1 MPAIEV
7 SQKRP
12 SELTASEQDAWRM
25 FVLADPALGSPYF
38 ALEFAQC
45 CEEARSD
52 TRVLI
57 ASRRGQPVAFLP
69 LQTGRLGFA
78 RPLAGPLGDVH
89 GVIAEPGF
97 HIDPKDLLRR
107 ADIPVFQYH
116 GALASQAGFRSGA
129 RDVEGSW
136 VMGLS
141 QGYASWESSRQQ
153 LAPKAMRNLR
163 ARRRRLE
170 ELEGGFSFVIA
181 DCGDTALHTLLRWKS
196 EQYRRTGVFDAFSV
210 SWIRNLLEAVLRRQ
224 SDLFTGICST
234 LYING
239 EIAAVHVGMAT
250 EKLSHYWFPAYNPDY
265 AQFSPGLL
273 LLLESARH
281 APALGCEGIEL
292 GPGDYGF
299 KKDLGTYQ
307 VGLVAGSLGTQ
318 SIQNV
323 SQRVLRRIAGQM
335 SRAPLG
341 ALSRWPQK
349 ALNKVDRLSGFYAV

>member
-1 MPAIEV
+1 MPAIDV
-7 SQKRP
+7 SVKRP
-12 SELTASEQDAWRM
+12 SELSASEQDAWRI
-25 FVLADPALGSPYF
+25 FVQADPALCSPYF

-52 TRVLI
+52 TRVLV
-57 ASRRGQPVAFLP
+57 ASRRGQPIAFLP
-69 LQTGRLGFA
+69 LQTGRVGFA
-78 RPLAGPLGDVH
+78 RPLAGPLSDVH

-97 HIDPKDLLRR
+97 HIDPKDVLGR
-107 ADIPVFQYH
+107 ANIPVFQFH

-136 VMGLS
+136 VLDLS
-141 QGYASWESSRQQ
+141 QGYASWEASRQQ

-170 ELEGGFSFVIA
+170 ELAGGFSFVIA
-181 DCGDTALHTLLRWKS
+181 DAGETALQTLLRWKS

-210 SWIRNLLEAVLRRQ
+210 PWIRNLLEAVLRRQ
-224 SDLFTGICST
+224 SDLFTGVCSS

-250 EKLSHYWFPAYNPDY
+250 EKLCHYWFPAYDPDF
-265 AQFSPGLL
+265 AHFSPGLL
-273 LLLESARH
+273 LLLESARYT
-281 APALGCEGIEL
+281 PALGHDGIEL
-292 GPGDYGF
+292 GPGGYGF
-299 KKDLGTYQ
+299 KKDLGSYQ

-318 SIQNV
+318 SIQNL
-323 SQRVLRRIAGQM
+323 SQRVLRQMAGQM
-335 SRAPLG
+335 RRAPLG

-349 ALNKVDRLSGFYAV
+349 ALNKVDRLSAFYAV